1 MILTVLTATALL
13 IAALGIIA
21 LGIALAARIQIQ
33 LIQSPR
39 AGLTLGALILMALT
53 VMCTELAAHG
63 ASPSSESL
71 KLRSKQDWTLTLEQL
86 RNIKAKAE
94 RKYSLVTK

>member
-1 MILTVLTATALL
+1 MLITVLTATALL

-21 LGIALAARIQIQ
+21 LGIALAARIKIV
-33 LIQSPR
+33 LVDSPR
-39 AGLTLGALILMALT
+39 AGLTLGALVLMALT

-63 ASPSSESL
+63 ATASDSSL
-71 KLRSKQDWTLTLEQL
+71 KTRSKQDWTLTLEQL

-94 RKYSLVTK
+94 RKYSFTK